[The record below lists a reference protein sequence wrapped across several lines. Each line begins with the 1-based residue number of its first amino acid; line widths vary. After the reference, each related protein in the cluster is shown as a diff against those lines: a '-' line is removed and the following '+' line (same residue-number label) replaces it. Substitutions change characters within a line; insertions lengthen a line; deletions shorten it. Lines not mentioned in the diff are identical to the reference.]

1 MEKGFNPTRHMLLE
15 QAEQRL
21 SAWQSVPK
29 RPPAAGWLRTIR
41 EALGMS
47 APQLAQRLGISRQ
60 GVADLERREREGAV
74 TLESLT
80 KAAAAL
86 DCDVVYAVVPRSRLE
101 SRIEA
106 QARARALDEVRRVT
120 HTMRLENQEASS
132 GETAR
137 LIHRRTVDLL
147 SRNPRKLWEVKPTVH
162 ADSVGTHPSTG
173 KDHGSAPR

>member
-1 MEKGFNPTRHMLLE
+1 MPQSFNPIHGLLQE
-15 QAEQRL
+15 QVEQRL
-21 SAWQSVPK
+21 APWQSVPK
-29 RPPAAGWLRTIR
+29 RPPAIGWLRTIR

-47 APQLAQRLGISRQ
+47 APQLGQRLGISRQ

-74 TLESLT
+74 TLESLA

-86 DCDVVYAVVPRSRLE
+86 DCDLVYAVVPRSRLE
-101 SRIEA
+101 SLIEA

-137 LIHRRTVDLL
+137 LIHQRTVDLL
-147 SRNPRKLWEVKPTVH
+147 SRNPRKLWEVKP
-162 ADSVGTHPSTG
+162 AAQAESGGKGPSTG
-173 KDHGSAPR
+173 KDRGSAPR